1 MMVACSG
8 GGGARPEPMTPTPEQ
23 PAAVLAEDTLYKP
36 PYGKPELEKALIAE
50 RGAEATDEKNVSEL
64 EAKEAYDDR
73 LRFAQADLAVR
84 RRFIA
89 SLETCQD
96 SGRACPPRLDDPPW
110 AYDPDPD
117 RPTPPPLD
125 APLRFDLGS
134 WKKIAVELH
143 GRACACRKQACVD
156 SMQVVIDDL
165 EARPMKDVQGDD
177 EATQEIAWA
186 RECLFQLRGKVALP
200 KKLDLTE

>member
-1 MMVACSG
+1 
-8 GGGARPEPMTPTPEQ
+8 MTPTAD
-23 PAAVLAEDTLYKP
+23 PAPGVLAEDTLYRP
-36 PYGKPELEKALIAE
+36 PYGKPELEKALISE
-50 RGAEATDEKNVSEL
+50 RGKEATDEKNVAERES
-64 EAKEAYDDR
+64 KETYDDQ
-73 LRFAQADLAVR
+73 LRFMQADLAVR

-125 APLRFDLGS
+125 APLRFDLES
-134 WKKIAVELH
+134 WKKIATELH
-143 GRACACRKQACVD
+143 GRACACRTQSCVD

-177 EATQEIAWA
+177 EATQEVAWA
-186 RECLFQLRGKVALP
+186 RECLFHLRGKVALP
-200 KKLDLTE
+200 KPLDLTE